1 MLYSAVS
8 YIMLRARLRDAVKKT
23 DNIYES
29 GKIPSPFVF
38 GIYKP
43 RIYIPF
49 GMSDDEYD
57 CVIEHEKCHLRRH
70 DNVIKVAAYMIL
82 AVHWFNPLCYI
93 AFHLMNKDMEMS
105 CDETVLKKRNGT
117 EYSSVLLAMATKK
130 RCPYPLYFGETGV
143 KSRVKNALKYREP
156 KKYARIISAALCTA
170 VVCACAANPVPVKKS
185 AVQNL
190 YDSRINYVGDASGVG
205 NLIRLTMPEWYSAA
219 SKGIMKLKTDNEP
232 YGLTI
237 YLTSENFDAE
247 VLKKQAYLLFALIEN
262 VGIIEYNVSGNELQ
276 LTREEADSAV
286 GEPISDFAESAEKFA
301 QLYEMTRLKCTGR
314 TDIKF

>member
-1 MLYSAVS
+1 M
-8 YIMLRARLRDAVKKT
+8 
-23 DNIYES
+23 
-29 GKIPSPFVF
+29 
-38 GIYKP
+38 
-43 RIYIPF
+43 
-49 GMSDDEYD
+49 
-57 CVIEHEKCHLRRH
+57 
-70 DNVIKVAAYMIL
+70 
-82 AVHWFNPLCYI
+82 
-93 AFHLMNKDMEMS
+93 
-105 CDETVLKKRNGT
+105 
-117 EYSSVLLAMATKK
+117 
-130 RCPYPLYFGETGV
+130 
-143 KSRVKNALKYREP
+143 
-156 KKYARIISAALCTA
+156 
-170 VVCACAANPVPVKKS
+170 PVKKS

-219 SKGIMKLKTDNEP
+219 AKGIMKLKTDNEP

-237 YLTSENFDAE
+237 YPTSENFDAE
-247 VLKKQAYLLFALIEN
+247 VLKKKADLLVAVIEN